1 MQRQSFQ
8 PGRSAGT
15 AVCGAGVGKVT
26 GCARLHHITHW
37 RLLSFA
43 GVLCLPA
50 LDGGRW
56 TVMTLFRI
64 FKKDLT
70 KEREETIQSIGFL
83 AIILLTILVTW
94 SDVSKLFG

>member
-1 MQRQSFQ
+1 
-8 PGRSAGT
+8 
-15 AVCGAGVGKVT
+15 
-26 GCARLHHITHW
+26 
-37 RLLSFA
+37 
-43 GVLCLPA
+43 
-50 LDGGRW
+50 
-56 TVMTLFRI
+56 MTLFRI